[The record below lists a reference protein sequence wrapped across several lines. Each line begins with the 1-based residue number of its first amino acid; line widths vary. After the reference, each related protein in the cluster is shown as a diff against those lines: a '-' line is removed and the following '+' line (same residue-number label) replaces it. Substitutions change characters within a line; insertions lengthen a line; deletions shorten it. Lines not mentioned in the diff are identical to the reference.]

1 MNKLTKE
8 QVKNYLT
15 SGDNWDVTEDQLI
28 DDLKVSEDEVEKLH
42 QFLQELEDEDWIK
55 KSEVGDGDDE
65 YDPGE
70 KTGFWH

>member
-55 KSEVGDGDDE
+55 KSEVADGADE